1 MGDMPGM
8 KVLFTPI
15 GLAVGLVAG
24 IAGRKLFERLWGL
37 VDDEEPPQPENRD
50 ISLAQLVL
58 ALAVEGAVFRLAKGL
73 ADHAVRR
80 SFAGLTGVWP
90 GEEKPDPE

>member
-1 MGDMPGM
+1 M
-8 KVLFTPI
+8 KVLFMPI
-15 GLAVGLVAG
+15 GLIAGLVAG

-50 ISLAQLVL
+50 ISLMQLAL

-73 ADHAVRR
+73 TDHAVRR
-80 SFAGLTGVWP
+80 SFAGLTGTWP